1 MDEQPKADAKAEVPD
16 LEKGKTADDETVT
29 RQLLRNASANWADL
43 DCHPVWSG
51 MPCLKVEFVDR
62 KMEMT
67 FQKWVYNDLIR
78 WIKVPLLVFIT
89 GLVGHIASE
98 AGRLAK
104 SGDFF
109 FSRLVRDAVV
119 VGLLGAFLTVR
130 AIWPNKTH
138 ASRLIDLRIMTIC
151 FCAVGCLNAFHSRYR
166 FSRSTLLEILPAE
179 ARCKEIPGADFGYA
193 LGMVAYWTVFKA
205 NSFLAGCVC
214 LSMFSWLIVAE
225 AIVDREGMF
234 SRVFPPG
241 LTALLLVWVS
251 ITMERNCREVIRD
264 KHRIQKMTEEKD
276 RFLAA
281 QHATFAKITHD
292 LRTPLNGVI
301 NAADFM
307 RNDLDQNLK
316 INSEHPIYG
325 YVDIMSSAGEYMLLL
340 TNNLLEVSRLTLK
353 RERKF
358 SLDRIDRIDRGAL
371 RRPSSSLDVTP
382 TCCSWEGVK
391 KTASRLLYAASQDDE
406 RRNVTTLSDVFDLH
420 LDWMDCRAALK
431 KVFHLHIPTTRL
443 KKLTYEVPS
452 LSHLPYFIYGD
463 SVRISQAANNLLSNA
478 VKMTEKGSVEVS
490 VTSELAADQDGE
502 PPAFDLAKHPSC
514 DVESMKKYAIEIRVK
529 DSGRGIPD
537 DKLQSIFK
545 EFEQVQAK
553 DALIGTGLGL
563 SIARMVAMAMGGD
576 CRLESEG
583 IDKGTTAILRF
594 QCWGVFELNVGRRGD
609 RSPLRQTIDAT
620 ALKELMEKMQRLKI
634 HIVLADDDFINRQS
648 LELMITKMGW
658 PEESMTWAL
667 NGVELVNAVKDRLN
681 QSDAPIFLLTDLEMP
696 ESDGVAAARSIRKM
710 LHDMERTRRAPP
722 IFMALC
728 TAQSKENV
736 ILSHPDASSLFDT
749 SFIEKPVRRIVLKEL
764 FERFV
769 ARIET
774 MASRTWIEALGE
786 TV

>member
-1 MDEQPKADAKAEVPD
+1 
-16 LEKGKTADDETVT
+16 
-29 RQLLRNASANWADL
+29 
-43 DCHPVWSG
+43 
-51 MPCLKVEFVDR
+51 MPCLKVEFIDPKLEVA
-62 KMEMT
+62 
-67 FQKWVYNDLIR
+67 FQKWVYSDLVR
-78 WIKVPLLVFIT
+78 WIKVPLLVFAF
-89 GLVGHIASE
+89 GLVSHIATE
-98 AGRLAK
+98 TE
-104 SGDFF
+104 
-109 FSRLVRDAVV
+109 RLVRHGDFLFSRMLRDAVIV
-119 VGLLGAFLTVR
+119 SLLGSFLAVR

-151 FCAVGCLNAFHSRYR
+151 FCVIGSLNAFHSRYR
-166 FSRSTLLEILPAE
+166 FSKRTLVEILPAE
-179 ARCKEIPGADFGYA
+179 ARCTSMPAADLAYS

-214 LSMFSWLIVAE
+214 LSMFSW
-225 AIVDREGMF
+225 F
-234 SRVFPPG
+234 
-241 LTALLLVWVS
+241 LLADSLEYGS
-251 ITMERNCREVIRD
+251 DM
-264 KHRIQKMTEEKD
+264 
-276 RFLAA
+276 LG
-281 QHATFAKITHD
+281 
-292 LRTPLNGVI
+292 RTPLNGVI

-353 RERKF
+353 RERKY
-358 SLDRIDRIDRGAL
+358 SLDRIDRGAL

-382 TCCSWEGVK
+382 TCCSWGRVK
-391 KTASRLLYAASQDDE
+391 KTASMLLYTASQDDE

-463 SVRISQAANNLLSNA
+463 SVRTSQAANNLLSNA

-490 VTSELAADQDGE
+490 VTSELAADQEGE
-502 PPAFDLAKHPSC
+502 PPDLDLAKHPSC

-563 SIARMVAMAMGGD
+563 SIARIVAMAMGGD

-609 RSPLRQTIDAT
+609 RSPLRQTIDDT

-736 ILSHPDASSLFDT
+736 ILSHPDANSLFDT